1 MALLVV
7 DTNGVGLS
15 LGVIL
20 VFYGTYLGVNVDI
33 VLILVI
39 LQMVKFLESV
49 LIVYNDKI
57 FCC

>member
-20 VFYGTYLGVNVDI
+20 VFYGTYLDVNVDI

-39 LQMVKFLESV
+39 LQMTKSLESI
-49 LIVYNDKI
+49 LIVYDNNI
-57 FCC
+57 F

>member
-1 MALLVV
+1 MAFLVV

-20 VFYGTYLGVNVDI
+20 VFYGTYLSVNVDI

-39 LQMVKFLESV
+39 LQMTKSLQSV
-49 LIVYNDKI
+49 LIVYDNNI
-57 FCC
+57 F